1 MITVAEARTRILAA
15 FKPLAA
21 EQVALTAA
29 LGRVLAEDVA
39 ARVTQPPSAVSA
51 MDGYAV
57 RAADVV
63 KIPVRLRVVGSIAA
77 GHVYDGGVKTGEAA
91 RIFTGAALPA
101 GADAVVIQEDTTAD
115 GDHVQVRESV
125 RAGRHVRA
133 AGTDFSKGD
142 VLLNAGRLLTAR
154 DIGIAAAMNLP
165 WLRVARRPRIAILAT
180 GDEVVMPGDAIGP
193 AQIVSSNSLSLSA
206 FVTACG
212 ASPVHLGIAPDDVDV
227 LRTMANGA
235 AGADL
240 LVTSGGASVGEHDL
254 VQKALGQA
262 GMELDFWKIAMRP
275 GKPVIF
281 GRIGTTPVLGL
292 PGNPVSALVC
302 ATLFLRAAIEAML
315 GRTAVEAPLP
325 TAMLGSDLPEND
337 SREDYLRA
345 EISYDAA
352 GRRVATPFPKQDS
365 SMLSLMARADC
376 LIVRPIRA
384 PAMKTGDIVPIV
396 ALTGGCLSI

>member
-1 MITVAEARTRILAA
+1 MITVPEARSRILAA

-29 LGRVLAEDVA
+29 LGRVLAEDVT
-39 ARVTQPPSAVSA
+39 ARVTQPPAAVSA

-57 RAADVV
+57 RSADIAKV
-63 KIPVRLRVVGSIAA
+63 PVRLRVVGSIAA
-77 GHVYDGGVKTGEAA
+77 GHAYDGAVKNGEAA
-91 RIFTGAALPA
+91 RIFTGAALPS
-101 GADAVVIQEDTTAD
+101 GADAVVIQEDTTAE
-115 GDHVQVRESV
+115 GDHVQVRASV
-125 RAGRHVRA
+125 SAGRHVRA
-133 AGTDFSKGD
+133 AGTDFNKGD
-142 VLLNAGRLLTAR
+142 TLLKAGRMLTAR
-154 DIGIAAAMNLP
+154 DIGIAAAMNAP
-165 WLRVARRPRIAILAT
+165 WLRVARRPRVAILAT

-193 AQIVSSNSLSLSA
+193 TQIVSSNSLSLSA

-212 ASPVHLGIAPDDVDV
+212 GAPIHLGIAPDNLDM
-227 LRTMANGA
+227 LRTMARSA

-281 GRIGTTPVLGL
+281 GRIGSTPVLGL

-302 ATLFLRAAIEAML
+302 STLFLRPAIEAML
-315 GRTAVEAPLP
+315 GRTISEAPMP
-325 TAMLGSDLPEND
+325 TALLGRDLPEND

-345 EISYDAA
+345 EISYDDA
-352 GRRVATPFPKQDS
+352 GRCVATPFPKQDS

-384 PAMKTGDIVPIV
+384 PAIKAGSTVPIV
-396 ALTGGCLSI
+396 VLTGGCLSV

>member
-1 MITVAEARTRILAA
+1 MITVAEARSRILAA

-29 LGRVLAEDVA
+29 LGRVLAEDVT
-39 ARVTQPPSAVSA
+39 ARVTQPPAAVSA

-57 RAADVV
+57 RSADIARV
-63 KIPVRLRVVGSIAA
+63 PVRLRVVGSIAA
-77 GHVYDGGVKTGEAA
+77 GHAYDGAVKNGEAA
-91 RIFTGAALPA
+91 RIFTGAALPS
-101 GADAVVIQEDTTAD
+101 GADAVVIQEDTTAE
-115 GDHVQVRESV
+115 GDHVQVRASV
-125 RAGRHVRA
+125 HAGRHVRA
-133 AGTDFSKGD
+133 AGTDFNKGD
-142 VLLNAGRLLTAR
+142 RLLKAGRMLTAR
-154 DIGIAAAMNLP
+154 DIGIAAAMNTP
-165 WLRVARRPRIAILAT
+165 WLRVARRPRVAILAT

-193 AQIVSSNSLSLSA
+193 TQIVSSNSLSLSA

-212 ASPVHLGIAPDDVDV
+212 GAPIHLGIAPDNLDM
-227 LRTMANGA
+227 LRTMAQGA

-281 GRIGTTPVLGL
+281 GRIGSTPVLGL

-302 ATLFLRAAIEAML
+302 STLFLRPAIEAML
-315 GRTAVEAPLP
+315 GRTAAVAPMS
-325 TAMLGSDLPEND
+325 TALLGLDLPEND

-345 EISYDAA
+345 EISYDDA
-352 GRRVATPFPKQDS
+352 GRCVATPFPKQDS

-376 LIVRPIRA
+376 LIVRPIGA
-384 PAMKTGDIVPIV
+384 PPIKAGNPVPIV